1 MGHRQE
7 RAIGAAIVPLFS
19 GRNRGSRLC
28 CTIETINSE
37 GKDVAIQVLQHS
49 INIAPYPFSDDPL
62 SRMERN
68 GVMFEL
74 GDPELELVDWD
85 TNIYAQVG
93 TATLDARKVA
103 ELIDLTFVKLLACDD
118 SSYAITISTEDLG

>member
-7 RAIGAAIVPLFS
+7 RATGAAIVPILS
-19 GRNRGSRLC
+19 GRNRGRLC
-28 CTIETINSE
+28 CTIETVNSE
-37 GKDVAIQVLQHS
+37 GKDVAIQVLQRS

-68 GVMFEL
+68 GVMRRL

-85 TNIYAQVG
+85 TNIHAQVG
-93 TATLDARKVA
+93 TATLDAEKIA

-118 SSYAITISTEDLG
+118 TNYAITTSTEDLG